1 MSNEVFPSNFR
12 LDELLKFVTIP
23 DFLRTRIKELQYEC
37 DRLIAIEDQVESL
50 QDEISDLEDD
60 LNRVEY
66 DFEVLERQMTNVERL
81 CGEYPGDLASE
92 ILNVIN

>member
-1 MSNEVFPSNFR
+1 MSDEVFPSNFS

-23 DFLRTRIKELQYEC
+23 DLLRKRIKELQDENE
-37 DRLIAIEDQVESL
+37 RLKVIEGEVESL

-66 DFEVLERQMTNVERL
+66 DFEVLERQITKIEVL
-81 CGEYPGDLASE
+81 CEEYPGDLATE
-92 ILNVIN
+92 ILDVIN

>member
-1 MSNEVFPSNFR
+1 MSSEVIPSNFS

-23 DFLRTRIKELQYEC
+23 DLLRTRIKELQDEV
-37 DRLIAIEDQVESL
+37 DRLKVIESEIEIL
-50 QDEISDLEDD
+50 QYTISDLEDD